1 MHFRWYK
8 LANKQHF
15 NKYRYNIVQKSNSQD
30 ILYPQSKKKNPLNF
44 PSMKSPQVID
54 SDQVPTQR
62 MNTVTKL
69 SGTKQSKGLE
79 GFPGIISPVGV
90 CC

>member
-1 MHFRWYK
+1 MFKKVTLRISFIRK
-8 LANKQHF
+8 
-15 NKYRYNIVQKSNSQD
+15 V
-30 ILYPQSKKKNPLNF
+30 KKKNPLNF
-44 PSMKSPQVID
+44 LSMKSLQVID

-62 MNTVTKL
+62 MNTVTNL

-79 GFPGIISPVGV
+79 GFPGIISLAGV

>member
-1 MHFRWYK
+1 
-8 LANKQHF
+8 
-15 NKYRYNIVQKSNSQD
+15 
-30 ILYPQSKKKNPLNF
+30 
-44 PSMKSPQVID
+44 MKSPQVID
-54 SDQVPTQR
+54 SDQVPIQMT
-62 MNTVTKL
+62 NTVTNL

>member
-1 MHFRWYK
+1 MFKKVTLRISFIRK
-8 LANKQHF
+8 
-15 NKYRYNIVQKSNSQD
+15 V
-30 ILYPQSKKKNPLNF
+30 KKKNPLNF
-44 PSMKSPQVID
+44 LSMKSLQVID

-62 MNTVTKL
+62 MNTVTNL